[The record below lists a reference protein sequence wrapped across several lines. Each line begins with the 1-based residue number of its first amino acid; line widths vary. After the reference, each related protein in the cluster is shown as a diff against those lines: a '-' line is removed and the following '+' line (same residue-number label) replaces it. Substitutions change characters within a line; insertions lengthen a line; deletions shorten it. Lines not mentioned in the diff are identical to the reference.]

1 LEKGVEAMI
10 DTTLSTP
17 VRPRWLTAAGVAL
30 LLWNL
35 MGVGAFVSQWM
46 MAADQLAT
54 LPLEQREMW
63 VSMPGWAW
71 AAYAVAVFA
80 GTAGAIG
87 LLMRKGWAVPLFAV
101 SLIAVLVQFTYPFII
116 ADGVRT
122 LGASAL
128 LFPLFIIAIGGLQAW
143 LSARWRTA
151 GWLN

>member
-1 LEKGVEAMI
+1 MI
-10 DTTLSTP
+10 DTTLSPP

-54 LPLEQREMW
+54 LPPEQRAMW

-87 LLMRKGWAVPLFAV
+87 LLMRKGWAVPLFAL

-116 ADGVRT
+116 AGGLRT

-128 LFPLFIIAIGGLQAW
+128 LFPLFIVAIGAIQAW